1 MIRSGSGSLPSATRG
16 LVGSIDVRR
25 SDLETDALLIDQV
38 VSARDTA
45 QVDKAS
51 PLEANPD
58 GGATTFLSPVRGKY
72 QERRV
77 QRKASK
83 QALSS
88 HREHEEAKDLS

>member
-1 MIRSGSGSLPSATRG
+1 M
-16 LVGSIDVRR
+16 
-25 SDLETDALLIDQV
+25 ETDALLIDQAV
-38 VSARDTA
+38 ISARDTN
-45 QVDKAS
+45 QVDKAATS
-51 PLEANPD
+51 GVDPD

-88 HREHEEAKDLS
+88 HREHEEAKDLH